1 VADRRLD
8 CPVPKPAHLR
18 PLAALALLAT
28 LTACAG
34 GPASGGTPAGTAT
47 SGPAPT
53 SAAAPSNGAGPSV
66 AQLGHTLETI
76 ALKASDFN
84 AGFDVTLISGGDKVK
99 GQVTLDNCGYNFTT
113 ESRRVARRQYAV
125 LNNGQNVG
133 LMNELVAYAT
143 PADAAKALRQWHAA
157 AAHCPHTA
165 VHSTVAAMPP
175 MVETIHRNEVN
186 LANLPVKTNAST
198 YLSAVAKGQGTEYDL
213 AILQVH
219 GRYLD
224 NIYAGSDRPFTQ
236 RDRAV
241 AFTFATITGKR
252 LAALP

>member
-1 VADRRLD
+1 
-8 CPVPKPAHLR
+8 VPKPANLR

-34 GPASGGTPAGTAT
+34 GHTTGGTPPDTAT
-47 SGPAPT
+47 SGSAPT
-53 SAAAPSNGAGPSV
+53 SAAAPTSATGQSV
-66 AQLGHTLETI
+66 AQLGHTLETV

-84 AGFDVTLISGGDKVK
+84 AGWDVTLISGGDKVK

-113 ESRRVARRQYAV
+113 ESRRVARRQYVV
-125 LNNGQNVG
+125 LNNGENVG

-143 PADAAKALRQWHAA
+143 PADAAKALKQWHAA

-165 VHSTVAAMPP
+165 VHSTVAAVPP
-175 MVETIHRNEVN
+175 MVETIRRNQVN
-186 LANLPVKTNAST
+186 LPNLPVKANAST
-198 YLSAVAKGQGTEYDL
+198 YLSAVAKGQGTEYDV

-224 NIYAGSDRPFTQ
+224 NIYAGSNRPFTKQ
-236 RDRAV
+236 EMDV
-241 AFTFATITGKR
+241 AFSLATITGKR

>member
-1 VADRRLD
+1 M
-8 CPVPKPAHLR
+8 PKPANLR

-34 GPASGGTPAGTAT
+34 GHTTGSTTAGTAK
-47 SGPAPT
+47 SGSAPT
-53 SAAAPSNGAGPSV
+53 SAAVPTNATGQSV

-76 ALKASDFN
+76 ALKASDFD
-84 AGFDVTLISGGDKVK
+84 AGWEVSLISGGDKVK

-113 ESRRVARRQYAV
+113 EASRVARRQYAV
-125 LNNGQNVG
+125 LDNGQNVG

-143 PADAAKALRQWHAA
+143 PADAAKALQQWHAA

-165 VHSTVAAMPP
+165 VHSTVAAVPP
-175 MVETIHRNEVN
+175 MVETIHRNQVN
-186 LANLPVKTNAST
+186 LSNLPVRTNAST
-198 YLSAVAKGQGTEYDL
+198 YLSAVVKGQGTEYDL

-224 NIYAGSDRPFTQ
+224 NIYAGSDRPFTKQ
-236 RDRAV
+236 DTAA
-241 AFTFATITGKR
+241 AFTFAAITGKR